1 MSITSE
7 LLNGNSQNIMR
18 TWEKRAKEQAAAE
31 MGVTVG
37 SLNLVLE
44 KKIPEYLMDLSG
56 NLSGP
61 QTNSRSKQKSRKL
74 EKKEMVRVNQV
85 LEEYHILRQ
94 VIFQTLE
101 GEGRL
106 DNAEREIINDSID
119 EAVADSTAKE
129 FLLALKAI
137 QEKVA
142 INLIH
147 DLRTPITVAKL
158 SADII
163 KMNPGRSDLCL
174 KNSKRIIRSMEKMEK
189 MVSNLMN
196 ITEVGL

>member
-1 MSITSE
+1 MSNVSE

-18 TWEKRAKEQAAAE
+18 IWKKRAREQAATE

-37 SLNLVLE
+37 GLNLVLE
-44 KKIPEYLMDLSG
+44 KKIQEYLMDLSG
-56 NLSGP
+56 NLSGL
-61 QTNSRSKQKSRKL
+61 QRSTGSMQKLRKV

-106 DNAEREIINDSID
+106 DNNEREIINDSID

-174 KNSKRIIRSMEKMEK
+174 RNSKRIVRSMEK